1 MKTIRHV
8 ISDFAQCSSGTAII
22 EAAIVLPLAIGLMV
36 GVTDFG
42 RAYATKSAAEKS
54 MRDAARY
61 LATVP
66 VEGVCKKAGGEG
78 WAVPQAKSL
87 ALYGNTSGTGT
98 PLVDNWKISNISLV
112 EPTCPA
118 GTTTIGIIHFQASVP
133 FTALMWSAIGL
144 PQTLTMNAEHEERWI
159 GQ

>member
-1 MKTIRHV
+1 MKTIRHG

-22 EAAIVLPLAIGLMV
+22 EAVIVLPLAIGLMV

-66 VEGVCKKAGGEG
+66 AAGVCNGSAAG
-78 WAVPQAKSL
+78 WAVTNAKNL
-87 ALYGNTSGTGT
+87 AVYGNTSGTGT
-98 PLVDNWKISNISLV
+98 PLVNNWTIANISLV
-112 EPTCPA
+112 EPACPA
-118 GTTTIGIIHFQASVP
+118 ATIGIIHFQASVP